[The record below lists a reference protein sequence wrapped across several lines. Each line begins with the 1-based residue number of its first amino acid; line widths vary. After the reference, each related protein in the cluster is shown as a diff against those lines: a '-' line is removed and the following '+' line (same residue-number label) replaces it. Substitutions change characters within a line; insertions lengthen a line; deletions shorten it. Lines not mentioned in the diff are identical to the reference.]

1 MSLVTNEDEDSD
13 VFARHLHLL
22 FSEVSAQAFRPPKI
36 LFSSLQSLICKSAV
50 WPCDSPPL
58 SPSTAPWRPWSKAH
72 ARGQAG
78 KALEW
83 LGSDR
88 RLPSVGAERFSLS
101 SHSFPSSLSLW
112 GCIHLLIHTL
122 LSATSQLRL
131 VL

>member
-1 MSLVTNEDEDSD
+1 MSLVTNEDEDSN

-22 FSEVSAQAFRPPKI
+22 FSEVSAQAFRPLKI

-58 SPSTAPWRPWSKAH
+58 SPSMAPWGPWIKAH

-78 KALEW
+78 KAVEW
-83 LGSDR
+83 LGSGP
-88 RLPSVGAERFSLS
+88 RLPSVGAERSSLS
-101 SHSFPSSLSLW
+101 SYSFPSSLRLW
-112 GCIHLLIHTL
+112 GCIHLLVHTL